1 MTPLGR
7 FAPELWDDIAGLVLA
22 RNPMSPA
29 PSAPVAS
36 PCINV
41 CRMNERSGLCEGCLR
56 TLDEIAQ
63 WSQMDEAVKLRVW
76 GLLEQRR
83 QHCAPA
89 IGEAR

>member
-1 MTPLGR
+1 
-7 FAPELWDDIAGLVLA
+7 
-22 RNPMSPA
+22 
-29 PSAPVAS
+29 
-36 PCINV
+36 
-41 CRMNERSGLCEGCLR
+41 MNERSGLCEGCLR

-83 QHCAPA
+83 QHRAPA

>member
-1 MTPLGR
+1 
-7 FAPELWDDIAGLVLA
+7 
-22 RNPMSPA
+22 
-29 PSAPVAS
+29 
-36 PCINV
+36 
-41 CRMNERSGLCEGCLR
+41 MNERSGLCEGCLR

-89 IGEAR
+89 IGEAQ